1 MIRLRQE
8 IAHPSG
14 VRLTLRRR
22 DCHNSL
28 ALVEMFGCLW
38 VAGWKQ
44 RDFPVL
50 YNAFHVGDQI
60 LTAGGGSGAGLQQV
74 RTASEFAKLTKLKP
88 PPSEQHVEIIIRRT
102 PFAQVFNLR
111 REVDGQPLGI
121 VAASGN
127 TAPND
132 IREIVPG
139 SPAANHGMT
148 AKVLHSTF

>member
-1 MIRLRQE
+1 MRLRQE

-60 LTAGGGSGAGLQQV
+60 LTVGGPGQQV
-74 RTASEFAKLTKLKP
+74 RTASEFAKLTKVKP
-88 PPSEQHVEIIIRRT
+88 PPSEQHIEIIIRRT
-102 PFAQVFNLR
+102 PFAQVFHLR

-121 VAASGN
+121 IGAAGN
-127 TAPND
+127 SPND

-148 AKVLHSTF
+148 PKVCLMEN